1 MVGLAFWAAGS
12 PFHPVYS
19 LILVA
24 WSCVFVEIWRMKERK
39 FAVRWGTVGV
49 SNVDARRKEFK
60 PRIIRKDPATGED
73 EEVFEWWRREIRIAL
88 SIPVM
93 IFFAALLGA
102 VLTTMFAVEVFASQL
117 YVSTTLNING

>member
-1 MVGLAFWAAGS
+1 
-12 PFHPVYS
+12 
-19 LILVA
+19 
-24 WSCVFVEIWRMKERK
+24 MKERK

-60 PRIIRKDPATGED
+60 PRIVRKDPATGED

-117 YVSTTLNING
+117 YVSAQLKVFLQQ